1 MSFVM
6 IFNYYSSAILS
17 SIHVFGIHEG
27 LCLINRFKSLKYL
40 QHSDTHDSTQ
50 KKNRKQKKKKNIQF
64 TTFQNVCNI
73 TKHLKLTVT
82 LVPTNI

>member
-64 TTFQNVCNI
+64 TTFQSMCNI
-73 TKHLKLTVT
+73 TKHFIETYKL
-82 LVPTNI
+82 LA